1 MTGTLMFSRPGK
13 AVAPLSICR
22 NLWTSVPVLIMSAS
36 LPLSAYPRPLDYKLL
51 RFKASIDRAGAA
63 PARLRRLPY
72 ATIRLQNSFAGL
84 VIFS

>member
-63 PARLRRLPY
+63 PGGAAYHMRRLDFK
-72 ATIRLQNSFAGL
+72 IVLL
-84 VIFS
+84 VW